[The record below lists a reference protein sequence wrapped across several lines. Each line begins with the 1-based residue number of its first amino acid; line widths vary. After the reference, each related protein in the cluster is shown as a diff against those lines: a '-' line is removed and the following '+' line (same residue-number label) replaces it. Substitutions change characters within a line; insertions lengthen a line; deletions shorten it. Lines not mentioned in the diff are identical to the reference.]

1 MTENSHRRRW
11 QFGIRVLLTAVA
23 VIAVVAAA
31 IHYARI
37 PFRGGQ
43 QASTSLV
50 DCRSTRF
57 TLYLTNK
64 TDETVCYNIF
74 ASRAVGL
81 YDPPP
86 ADFWK
91 VVIPPRATIPLSA
104 NDIFGYRRRGNEV
117 SLSTWIADPA
127 AGQGAKRQDETI
139 YFTP

>member
-1 MTENSHRRRW
+1 MTKNSHRRRW
-11 QFGIRVLLTAVA
+11 QFGIRVLLAAVA

-31 IHYARI
+31 IYYARI

-57 TLYLTNK
+57 TLYLMNK

-91 VVIPPRATIPLSA
+91 VVIAPRATVALSA
-104 NDIFGYRRRGNEV
+104 DDVFGYQRRGDEV
-117 SLSTWIADPA
+117 SLSTWIADPV
-127 AGQGAKRQDETI
+127 AGQRAKKQDETI
-139 YFTP
+139 YFMP